1 MTEKITNLTGNYQK
15 INWRAANGSILTQE
29 LQPYEL
35 EKEFVFQSKEEFE
48 RFIKQNESIAGKY
61 FIVGNAKE
69 KDAARNAESMD
80 KSAEQ
85 ASAENLDKI
94 NEGIGEQAKNN
105 GASVKITQ
113 NGGRK

>member
-1 MTEKITNLTGNYQK
+1 MTEKITNLTGNFQR
-15 INWRAANGSILTQE
+15 INWRAANGSILSQE

-35 EKEFVFQSKEEFE
+35 AKECVFPSKEEFE
-48 RFIKQNESIAGKY
+48 RFVKQNEAIAGKY
-61 FIVGNAKE
+61 FIIGNAKE
-69 KDAARNAESMD
+69 KDAVRNAEGMD